1 MVVGHVI
8 GSSLFNLLVVVGG
21 MAALR
26 PLPLPESFVK
36 LELPAA
42 IAFVLVLYPMLRGD
56 LRISR
61 NEGVILFVAFLAW
74 VGFELF
80 LL

>member
-1 MVVGHVI
+1 MTFI
-8 GSSLFNLLVVVGG
+8 
-21 MAALR
+21 ALR

-61 NEGVILFVAFLAW
+61 VEGGILLAAFIGWVILEIALLA
-74 VGFELF
+74 
-80 LL
+80 